1 MIKWRIIQIIIS
13 CITWYECH
21 LKSHVLLLVSS
32 SSQVVEEEFRQS
44 LPWPLSNS
52 KKVPC
57 CYGVLQNQ
65 DDWLS
70 FLLFFWKGHSS
81 STVLPCLGALEQTQ
95 LWSRVG
101 EKVSWVLNLAC
112 LVPLCMGWHLIS
124 KDDSYWFWFHFLHW
138 WTLEVESSQHAGL
151 SWTFGL
157 DLWRSAFRRRT

>member
-1 MIKWRIIQIIIS
+1 MSIILLNSLMFFFLCQVQVRWLKRNLGKVFPDLWVTPKKYPAAMEFCKTKMIG
-13 CITWYECH
+13 Y
-21 LKSHVLLLVSS
+21 LSS
-32 SSQVVEEEFRQS
+32 F
-44 LPWPLSNS
+44 
-52 KKVPC
+52 
-57 CYGVLQNQ
+57 
-65 DDWLS
+65 
-70 FLLFFWKGHSS
+70 FFWKGHSS

-124 KDDSYWFWFHFLHW
+124 KDDSYRFWFHFLHW